1 MNDNFTKL
9 HINSNKIKHNQM
21 STTLKFMAINLLL
34 AITMFFSNELTA
46 QCDVCDD
53 YKEAVLKPSKV
64 KILTLNGP
72 AAILD
77 DKVGEMKNLQVL
89 SLTNAEALTLPAS
102 IANLSRLTD
111 ISLQGCNLSD
121 LPPQLY
127 EIKSLKIINLSG
139 NPIDENTR
147 SEIKQKMK
155 QLNPST
161 RIDF

>member
-1 MNDNFTKL
+1 
-9 HINSNKIKHNQM
+9 M

-34 AITMFFSNELTA
+34 AITTLFPNELRA

-64 KILTLNGP
+64 KILKLNGP

-89 SLTNAEALTLPAS
+89 SLTNANALSLPGT
-102 IANLSRLTD
+102 ITNLKSLTD
-111 ISLQGCNLSD
+111 ISLQSCNLSD

-127 EIKSLKIINLSG
+127 EIKSLKIVNLSG

-155 QLNPST
+155 RLNPTT